1 MQAYL
6 ILALKLYMAAAF
18 IFWLVLFIKPYW
30 FGPREMWAQFYDE
43 ERRKHPDM
51 SERELT
57 WLSIFVQIF
66 MSLVWPWSLVSLIR
80 DKIAA
85 L

>member
-1 MQAYL
+1 MHYV
-6 ILALKLYMAAAF
+6 KLFFIVYGAIAV
-18 IFWLVLFIKPYW
+18 IFWAALFIRPYW
-30 FGPREMWAQFYDE
+30 FGSPEMWAQFYDE
-43 ERRKHPDM
+43 ERKRHPDT

-57 WLSIFVQIF
+57 WLSIFVQLF